1 MSGHVDLN
9 QDPIDPIP
17 MYPSW
22 YYYAQSLLMVITG
35 LVLLVIPVH
44 SSKLTSGVI
53 TIYLFLLGV
62 VSILSVISDRSGM
75 GWKFFI
81 GIVGIT
87 VGIVSV
93 YYFYNNIYTFTE
105 TFFLI
110 FLAIM
115 CLIIGIIQ
123 IMRGLSFDDPLI
135 RLIGVNTGVIGLII
149 IPGLYFSEWWTQ
161 DIIGIMLIIGGLA
174 CYFLKNARRSGRE
187 QASRSLRRT

>member
-1 MSGHVDLN
+1 MSGHVGLN
-9 QDPIDPIP
+9 RDPADPIP

-53 TIYLFLLGV
+53 TFYLFLLGV
-62 VSILSVISDRSGM
+62 VSLLSVISDRSGM

-87 VGIVSV
+87 VFTVSL
-93 YYFYNNIYTFTE
+93 YYFYNNIYAFTE

-110 FLAIM
+110 FLMIM
-115 CLIIGIIQ
+115 CLLIGAIQ
-123 IMRGLSFDDPLI
+123 VIRGLSDNDPLI
-135 RLIGVNTGVIGLII
+135 RLIGVITGVIGLIL
-149 IPGLYFSEWWTQ
+149 IPCLYFSEWWTQ
-161 DIIGIMLIIGGLA
+161 DIIGILLVTGGLA
-174 CYFLKNARRSGRE
+174 CYFIKNARKSS
-187 QASRSLRRT
+187 QKPAFF

>member
-1 MSGHVDLN
+1 MSGHAGLN
-9 QDPIDPIP
+9 RDPAGPIP

-44 SSKLTSGVI
+44 SSKLTSGVF

-87 VGIVSV
+87 VGIVSM
-93 YYFYNNIYTFTE
+93 YYFCNNIYTFTE

-161 DIIGIMLIIGGLA
+161 DIIGIVLIIGGLA
-174 CYFLKNARRSGRE
+174 CYFLKMQGS
-187 QASRSLRRT
+187 

>member
-1 MSGHVDLN
+1 MSGHVGLTR
-9 QDPIDPIP
+9 DPVGPIP

-44 SSKLTSGVI
+44 SSKLITGVI

-62 VSILSVISDRSGM
+62 ASTLSVISDRSGM

-87 VGIVSV
+87 EGMISV

-105 TFFLI
+105 TFFLF
-110 FLAIM
+110 FLTIM
-115 CLIIGIIQ
+115 CLLVSTIQ
-123 IMRGLSFDDPLI
+123 IIWGLSQNDPLI
-135 RLIGVNTGVIGLII
+135 RLIGVNTGVIGLIL
-149 IPGLYFSEWWTQ
+149 IPCLYFSEWWAQ
-161 DIIGIMLIIGGLA
+161 DIIGIMLITGGLA
-174 CYFLKNARRSGRE
+174 CYFIKNARKSSQK
-187 QASRSLRRT
+187 QAFF